1 MLKCECMWPAK
12 WLAKINPHC
21 EEVHVSLLQ
30 LQTTVVHVCA
40 NASGPQMAW
49 QN

>member
-21 EEVHVSLLQ
+21 EEVHVAPQIQHLYMSVQ
-30 LQTTVVHVCA
+30 MQVVHKWR
-40 NASGPQMAW
+40 W